1 MDIQSINQQIEALYA
16 LKQTKQAELEQAE
29 LDKAVASSFATPS
42 DAVQKV
48 TAEFLDSLRRLV
60 KKLVLEAQGVI
71 PAIPP
76 SQAMV
81 TPHPTTKSSNPHEV
95 AVKFK
100 RFGCAWTEEENDFLI
115 KSNDLFNQVVTA
127 KKLKVGSNRYTN
139 CRNSMIAGEYLK
151 YYERSKHAVTLQ
163 LASLKKQGLL

>member
-1 MDIQSINQQIEALYA
+1 MDIQNIDQQIEALYA
-16 LKQTKQAELEQAE
+16 LKQTKQAEL
-29 LDKAVASSFATPS
+29 DKAVANSFATPS

-48 TAEFLDSLRRLV
+48 TTEFFNILRLLV
-60 KKLVLEAQGVI
+60 KELVLEAQGVI

-76 SQAMV
+76 SQTMV

-115 KSNDLFNQVVTA
+115 ESNNLFNQVVTA
-127 KKLKVGSNRYTN
+127 KKLKVGSKRYTN

-163 LASLKKQGLL
+163 LASLKKQGFL